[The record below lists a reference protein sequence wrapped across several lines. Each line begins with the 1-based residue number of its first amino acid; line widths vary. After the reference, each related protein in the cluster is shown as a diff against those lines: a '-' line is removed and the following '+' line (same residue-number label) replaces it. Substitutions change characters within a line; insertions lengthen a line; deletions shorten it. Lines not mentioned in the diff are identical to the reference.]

1 MRSFLLLAR
10 AAARLRLTSL
20 LSLPSSLGRV
30 RRVGRPR
37 GRPGALRLGPN
48 RQPAQQRDDGRP
60 SLCPGRRHLA
70 LGAFLFVLPG
80 RSDARADCPDG
91 TLLSSRA
98 RWSVAISPSG
108 QDARPRLTALAA
120 SAPYLSRLCHI
131 CGGLTFTRS
140 TRRPRPRST
149 PSGSHRR
156 NLPSRTLVWTSSS
169 TLSPA
174 SAPVEQTH
182 NRHSRPACFF
192 LPVWLCR
199 SISWP
204 LDSDGE
210 RGWVSDALALRRT
223 VTRVIPSGIGVLVMR
238 ILFSF
243 ASQDASLAS
252 ASAFSRSGLV
262 ATDP

>member
-10 AAARLRLTSL
+10 AVARLRLTSL
-20 LSLPSSLGRV
+20 LSLPSYLGRV

-80 RSDARADCPDG
+80 RSIARADCSDG

-131 CGGLTFTRS
+131 CGGLTFIRS
-140 TRRPRPRST
+140 TRRPRPRTT

-156 NLPSRTLVWTSSS
+156 TWRPRTKQQTASS
-169 TLSPA
+169 TRSRA
-174 SAPVEQTH
+174 SAPAERVLSLVLARNERARRDLGGGRAEGGGWEDIWKADRLLLH
-182 NRHSRPACFF
+182 RH
-192 LPVWLCR
+192 L
-199 SISWP
+199 
-204 LDSDGE
+204 
-210 RGWVSDALALRRT
+210 
-223 VTRVIPSGIGVLVMR
+223 
-238 ILFSF
+238 
-243 ASQDASLAS
+243 
-252 ASAFSRSGLV
+252 
-262 ATDP
+262 